1 VRRDLLVEALDR
13 LFRAAAM
20 TAERIVLAAERLRGE
35 FERWGERHGW
45 LPGGVRDVI
54 EDLRDVAARKTAYQE
69 RRARETLTALHFRRE
84 GLPALGRRVK
94 RDPLRHQRQRAWR
107 RCSRRDQSDVR
118 TEQRSE
124 R

>member
-1 VRRDLLVEALDR
+1 VNRDLLAEAFDQF
-13 LFRAAAM
+13 FRAAAT
-20 TAERIVLAAERLRGE
+20 TAERVVSAAKQLGVEL
-35 FERWGERHGW
+35 ERWGERHGW

-54 EDLRDVAARKTAYQE
+54 QDLQDVAERKTAYQE
-69 RRARETLTALHFRRE
+69 RRAREALTALHFGGEARPTLKRR
-84 GLPALGRRVK
+84 PQ